1 MHMSVKARYVWI
13 GPMVLVAS
21 WLAVR
26 SLAAFPAEEIDDP
39 QPSLA
44 TPSSVIA
51 DPALSALIAR
61 FAFQARE
68 QN

>member
-1 MHMSVKARYVWI
+1 
-13 GPMVLVAS
+13 MVLVAS

-39 QPSLA
+39 QLSLA
-44 TPSSVIA
+44 TPSPVIA

-61 FAFQARE
+61 FAVQARE